1 MHSPLLP
8 PKLSRRD
15 WLAATSGS
23 LLSGSLLG
31 GTLLGGLSDWLRALA
46 AADRP
51 AGGRKRS
58 CLLLWMN
65 GGPSQTDTFDMKPG
79 HAHGGPF
86 RPIATGT
93 AGISISEHFPGL
105 AAWSDRLAVVRS
117 MSTREGDHGRA
128 RLNLRTGYFPQSS
141 IQFPVLGSLVSKESG
156 GTAGDLPNYVSILPA
171 GLFGPGSPPAGFL
184 GPGYAPLLVGRER
197 EGVDEG
203 QPLTVENLALPAG
216 VSNDDA
222 RARLEL
228 LGRTEESFLS
238 RRAGLAANEHRNA
251 YERASRLMSRSA
263 AKVFDLA
270 DEPAAI
276 RERYGRSQFGQGCLL
291 ARRMLERQVPF
302 VEVSLSGWDTHEDNF
317 NRVRDLSTV
326 LDKAWS
332 ALMQDLH
339 ERGLLDSTL
348 VVWMGEFGRTPG
360 INPQQGRDHYPKAWS
375 VVLGGGGVRGGQVI
389 GRTSADGMA
398 VEDRPVSTPDL
409 LATICLALD
418 LDPRKQNMSNVG
430 RPIRLVDPVAKPIRE
445 ILTTA

>member
-1 MHSPLLP
+1 V
-8 PKLSRRD
+8 SRRQ
-15 WLAATSGS
+15 WLAAC
-23 LLSGSLLG
+23 GSLLG
-31 GTLLGGLSDWLRALA
+31 GTLLGGPLAGWLRTLA
-46 AADRP
+46 AADAP

-86 RPIATGT
+86 KPIATRT
-93 AGISISEHFPGL
+93 QGISISEHLPGL

-117 MSTREGDHGRA
+117 MSTKEGDHGRA
-128 RLNLRTGYFPQSS
+128 RLNLRTGYFPQAS

-156 GTAGDLPNYVSILPA
+156 GTAKELPNYVSILPA

-184 GPGYAPLLVGRER
+184 GPDYAPLLVGRER
-197 EGVDEG
+197 EGAEDEG
-203 QPLTVENLALPAG
+203 TLTVENLALPSG
-216 VSNDDA
+216 VSNDEA

-228 LGRTEESFLS
+228 LRRTEEPFLS

-251 YERASRLMSRSA
+251 YEKASRLMSRSA

-270 DEPAAI
+270 DEPAAV

-291 ARRMLERQVPF
+291 ARRMIERQVPF

-326 LDKAWS
+326 LDKGWS
-332 ALMQDLH
+332 SLMQDLH
-339 ERGLLDSTL
+339 ERRLLDSTL
-348 VVWMGEFGRTPG
+348 IVWMGEFGRTPG

-375 VVLGGGGVRGGQVI
+375 VVLGGGIRGGRVV
-389 GRTSADGMA
+389 GKTSADGMS
-398 VEDRPVSTPDL
+398 VDDRPVSTPDL
-409 LATICLALD
+409 LATICVALG

>member
-1 MHSPLLP
+1 MTSAFAP
-8 PKLSRRD
+8 PPITRRQ
-15 WLAATSGS
+15 WLAAASVSLGS
-23 LLSGSLLG
+23 SLLG
-31 GTLLGGLSDWLRALA
+31 GTLAGWLRALA
-46 AADRP
+46 AADAP
-51 AGGRKRS
+51 LGGRKRS

-86 RPIATGT
+86 RPIATRT
-93 AGISISEHFPGL
+93 PGISISEHLPGL

-128 RLNLRTGYFPQSS
+128 RVNLRTGYFPQAS
-141 IQFPVLGSLVSKESG
+141 IQFPVLGSLVSKESSRV
-156 GTAGDLPNYVSILPA
+156 AGDLPTYVSILPA

-184 GPGYAPLLVGRER
+184 GPDYAPLLVGRER
-197 EGVDEG
+197 EGADEG
-203 QPLTVENLALPAG
+203 EPLTVENLSLPSG
-216 VSNDDA
+216 VSSDEA

-228 LGRTEESFLS
+228 LHRTEEAFLS

-251 YERASRLMSRSA
+251 YEKASRLMSRSA

-270 DEPAAI
+270 EESAAV

-291 ARRMLERQVPF
+291 ARRMIERHVPF

-332 ALMQDLH
+332 SLMQDLH
-339 ERGLLDSTL
+339 ERRLLDSTL

-375 VVLGGGGVRGGQVI
+375 IVLGGGGIRGGQVI

-409 LATICLALD
+409 LATICLALG

-445 ILTTA
+445 IPTTA